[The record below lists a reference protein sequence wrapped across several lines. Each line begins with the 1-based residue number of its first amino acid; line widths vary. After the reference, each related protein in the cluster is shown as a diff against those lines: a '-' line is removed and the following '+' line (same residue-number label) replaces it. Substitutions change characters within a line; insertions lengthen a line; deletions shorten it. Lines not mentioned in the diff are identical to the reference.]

1 MVSHFRGWDWCPNW
15 TSPYYWGY
23 FISNRYLFGD
33 VKQIPKKGHQSQPL
47 YSTMTLVPSRGS
59 KPICLSKIQLSETA
73 IDFDQTESRQTKRKD
88 FTYENSQVLNITAY
102 AKPIHWW
109 NEWTRGSRLPTLRT
123 TGNVFVT
130 AEPLSIPESGG
141 TLEDMIWYNAPV
153 TNIKDHHQ

>member
-1 MVSHFRGWDWCPNW
+1 MFQHNIQQRLVNVLIEHHPTIGDIS
-15 TSPYYWGY
+15 SPTD
-23 FISNRYLFGD
+23 ICFGD

-102 AKPIHWW
+102 AKPIH
-109 NEWTRGSRLPTLRT
+109 
-123 TGNVFVT
+123 
-130 AEPLSIPESGG
+130 
-141 TLEDMIWYNAPV
+141 
-153 TNIKDHHQ
+153 